1 MYPCHTH
8 SLSYFGSVLGSEKNL
23 HGVRAD
29 LSRIAAGDWCKTDT
43 GETKKESQLGRE
55 KCDNFYG
62 AGHMET
68 DPLTVV
74 YH

>member
-1 MYPCHTH
+1 MKP
-8 SLSYFGSVLGSEKNL
+8 
-23 HGVRAD
+23 
-29 LSRIAAGDWCKTDT
+29 
-43 GETKKESQLGRE
+43 KKKSQFGRE

-62 AGHMET
+62 AGPQMYCLGHMET